1 MFQTIF
7 GSSSDVNWKV
17 EININRDLEVIFQSK
32 YSRNND
38 NGNFF

>member
-17 EININRDLEVIFQSK
+17 EININRDLEVYFPMPIFEEH
-32 YSRNND
+32 
-38 NGNFF
+38 